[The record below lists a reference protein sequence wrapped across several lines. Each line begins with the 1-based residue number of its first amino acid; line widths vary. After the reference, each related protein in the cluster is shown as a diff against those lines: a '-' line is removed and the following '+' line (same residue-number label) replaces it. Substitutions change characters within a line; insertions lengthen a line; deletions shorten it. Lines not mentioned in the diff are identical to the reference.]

1 MRSCQTS
8 SHFSPV
14 FFWTA
19 SEHLSPIGQKADSLS
34 NKVLVLICCQK
45 DTRAGRRRQLTSLGA
60 AAVSRLFVGELIFP
74 TPPKC
79 HRWQDLTR
87 LRNEG
92 WCRERR
98 REPNGKGR
106 QSKKGLPRSS
116 TFTSCCCLC
125 WLPPPLP
132 AAPPPPPLLH
142 QDWPVSPWRG
152 NQTAEWP
159 QRVN

>member
-8 SHFSPV
+8 SHF
-14 FFWTA
+14 FWTTG
-19 SEHLSPIGQKADSLS
+19 EHHLQMCQKADSRS
-34 NKVLVLICCQK
+34 NKVLVRICCQK
-45 DTRAGRRRQLTSLGA
+45 DTRAGRRRQLTSLGM
-60 AAVSRLFVGELIFP
+60 AAVIRLVVGELIFP

-87 LRNEG
+87 LRNKC
-92 WCRERR
+92 WCFEMRQ
-98 REPNGKGR
+98 EPNGKGR

-132 AAPPPPPLLH
+132 APPPPSLLTRTGPLVLGETIR
-142 QDWPVSPWRG
+142 QSVSG
-152 NQTAEWP
+152 GATKG
-159 QRVN
+159 

>member
-1 MRSCQTS
+1 MPNILSL
-8 SHFSPV
+8 
-14 FFWTA
+14 
-19 SEHLSPIGQKADSLS
+19 HLSQICQKADSHS

-60 AAVSRLFVGELIFP
+60 AAVRRPVLGELIFP
-74 TPPKC
+74 TLPKC

-87 LRNEG
+87 LRNEC
-92 WCRERR
+92 WCCERR

-132 AAPPPPPLLH
+132 APPTPHPPPPH

-152 NQTAEWP
+152 NQTFRP